1 MRIVSI
7 MSWKQNNKNRSQ
19 ENNLIIQNINRAKSR
34 RSNLK
39 QHPPFPKL
47 NLTILHICPLILRS
61 FHNTRTRIRGFGFQ
75 GMSVK
80 MGNFWDSKNAYFD
93 TVNFLDLLII
103 KDDKREE
110 HVTISDIIFFLSTP
124 RICYILGVPEKLN
137 DYVFLWTP
145 CRYIN
150 IYL

>member
-110 HVTISDIIFFLSTP
+110 HVTISDIIFYSFNTYNLLYTGCP
-124 RICYILGVPEKLN
+124 RKIEWLCFFVNTL
-137 DYVFLWTP
+137 
-145 CRYIN
+145 
-150 IYL
+150 